1 MATKMEIITATINEY
16 ALLERA
22 ALAVEDYFLAE
33 YYYNLRME
41 VIKEQIHICD

>member
-1 MATKMEIITATINEY
+1 MTTKEMITATVNEY

-22 ALAVEDYFLAE
+22 ALSAGEYFLAE

-41 VIKEQIHICD
+41 AIREQIYICD

>member
-1 MATKMEIITATINEY
+1 MTTREMITATVNEY

>member
-1 MATKMEIITATINEY
+1 MTTREMITATVNEY
-16 ALLERA
+16 ALLEKA

-41 VIKEQIHICD
+41 AIKEQIHICD

>member
-1 MATKMEIITATINEY
+1 MTTKEMIIATVNEY

-22 ALAVEDYFLAE
+22 ALAVQDWFLAE

-41 VIKEQIHICD
+41 LLKEQIHICD

>member
-1 MATKMEIITATINEY
+1 MTKKEMITATVNEY
-16 ALLERA
+16 ALLEKA

-41 VIKEQIHICD
+41 AIKEQIHICD

>member
-1 MATKMEIITATINEY
+1 MTTKEMITATVNEY

-22 ALAVEDYFLAE
+22 ALAVEDWFLAE

-41 VIKEQIHICD
+41 LLKEQFHICN

>member
-1 MATKMEIITATINEY
+1 MTTKEMITVTVNEY

-22 ALAVEDYFLAE
+22 ALAVEDWFLAE

-41 VIKEQIHICD
+41 AIKEQIHICD

>member
-1 MATKMEIITATINEY
+1 MATRMEMITATINEY

-41 VIKEQIHICD
+41 AIKEQIHICD

>member
-1 MATKMEIITATINEY
+1 MTTKEMITATVNEY

-22 ALAVEDYFLAE
+22 ALAVEDWFLAE

-41 VIKEQIHICD
+41 AIKEQIHICD

>member
-1 MATKMEIITATINEY
+1 MTTKEKITATVNEY

-22 ALAVEDYFLAE
+22 ALAVEDWFLAE

-41 VIKEQIHICD
+41 AIKEQIHICD

>member
-1 MATKMEIITATINEY
+1 MTTREMTIATINEY

-22 ALAVEDYFLAE
+22 ALAVEDWFLAE

-41 VIKEQIHICD
+41 MLKEQVYICD

>member
-1 MATKMEIITATINEY
+1 MTTREMTIATINEY

-22 ALAVEDYFLAE
+22 ALNAGEYFLAE

-41 VIKEQIHICD
+41 MLKEQIHICD

>member
-1 MATKMEIITATINEY
+1 MTTREMITATVNEY

-41 VIKEQIHICD
+41 AIKEQIHICD

>member
-1 MATKMEIITATINEY
+1 MATRMEMITAIINEY
-16 ALLERA
+16 AMLERA
-22 ALAVEDYFLAE
+22 ALAVEDWFLAE

>member
-1 MATKMEIITATINEY
+1 MTTREMITATINEY

-41 VIKEQIHICD
+41 AIKEQIHICD